1 MQINAYI
8 TPPQNRGFAPHYDV
22 HDVFVLQVSGRKHW
36 RIHAPVVTDPLD
48 NQNWEK
54 SRAAVAAQAEGEPL
68 IDCVLE
74 PGDALYLPRGTIHA
88 AEALGDTSIH
98 LTVGIHPITRYE
110 LVRQLA
116 RRGPAGPR
124 AARVAADGRRPRR
137 PGRARAANW
146 PPPSRRCGPT
156 STTRR
161 WTTSRAASPTGLP
174 RRPVPNRSRR
184 SPSSPPPTRCAP
196 DTGLR
201 LRGALRYRLT
211 RGRRSGRAARSSTAR
226 VSLPAAA
233 APALKTA
240 LSGEPFT
247 PADLPGLDA
256 DEQLDRRSAAAA
268 RGRAGRRLTRVTT
281 G

>member
-54 SRAAVAAQAEGEPL
+54 SRAEVAAQAEGEPV

-88 AEALGDTSIH
+88 AEALGETSIH

-110 LVRQLA
+110 LVRQVLDA
-116 RRGPAGPR
+116 AQQDAALR
-124 AARVAADGRRPRR
+124 ASLPVGVDLGD
-137 PGRARAANW
+137 PGGARAAN
-146 PPPSRRCGPT
+146 SRRPSTPCAPT
-156 STTRR
+156 STACR
-161 WTTSRAASPTGLP
+161 WSASRAASPTGLR
-174 RRPVPNRSRR
+174 RRPGPSRSHR
-184 SPSSPPPTRCAP
+184 SPSSLLPTRCARTP
-196 DTGLR
+196 RCGC
-201 LRGALRYRLT
+201 
-211 RGRRSGRAARSSTAR
+211 AARCATGSARTPTASR
-226 VSLPAAA
+226 CATIDRTLTLPLAA

-240 LSGEPFT
+240 LSGEVFT
-247 PADLPGLDA
+247 PAELPGLDA
-256 DEQLDRRSAAAA
+256 DEQLTVA
-268 RGRAGRRLTRVTT
+268 RRLLREGLLVRPTALT